1 MTQAVSEAAQ
11 PGHRLTFEEFLAS
24 IPDDVHAEWEDGEV
38 IYLTVNAQNMSI
50 LMFMIQVLG
59 FFVDLKSVGQLF
71 SEPFVM
77 KTGPD
82 LPGRSPDIFFVLTE
96 NTSRVREVYLE
107 GPADLVIEIV
117 SPESGTRDRGAKFY
131 EYESGGVREYWLI
144 DAQRKR
150 AEFYVRDMNGLFSTV
165 APNEDGVYESSILD
179 GFWIKLEWL
188 WQSPLPPVPSVLKDM
203 GLI

>member
-1 MTQAVSEAAQ
+1 MTQTASDVRVPSVKMSY
-11 PGHRLTFEEFLAS
+11 EEFLAE

-38 IYLTVNAQNMSI
+38 IYLTVEAENMLLQMFLAHLIGLFNDANSI
-50 LMFMIQVLG
+50 G
-59 FFVDLKSVGQLF
+59 ALF

-77 KTGPD
+77 KTGQD
-82 LPGRSPDIFFVLTE
+82 LPGRSPDIFFVRAE
-96 NTSRVREVYLE
+96 NISRVRKVHLE

-131 EYESGGVREYWLI
+131 EYESGGVGEYWLI

-150 AEFYVRDMNGLFSTV
+150 AEFYVRDEIGLFATV
-165 APNEDGVYESSILD
+165 APDTVGIYRSTVLT
-179 GFWIKLEWL
+179 GFWLRVEWL
-188 WQSPLPPVPSVLKDM
+188 WQSPLPNLMTVLKEM